1 MTTYFA
7 HDGNPAYLLVSYGPA
22 AGMAVF
28 DTSAWGPD
36 DWQRIEEATD
46 MERLAVAI
54 DVALQNG
61 DI

>member
-7 HDGNPAYLLVSYGPA
+7 HDGSYGPA
-22 AGMAVF
+22 AGMVVL
-28 DTSAWGPD
+28 DTCAWGPE
-36 DWQRIEEATD
+36 DWNRIEEATD

>member
-7 HDGNPAYLLVSYGPA
+7 HDGSYGPA

-28 DTSAWGPD
+28 DTRAWGPD

>member
-7 HDGNPAYLLVSYGPA
+7 ADGSYGPA
-22 AGMAVF
+22 AGMLVAN
-28 DTSAWGPD
+28 TNAWSQD
-36 DWQRIEEATD
+36 DWDRIEEATD

-54 DVALQNG
+54 HVALQNG